1 MAVYDGLQMFGIGIE
16 NANTRLEG
24 ITIETGETR
33 FQGITIDAH
42 NFYNS
47 KILVTDSADKAI
59 EGATVEIVSTQTH
72 VNNYI
77 GDITAT
83 TDSNGIMEATGS
95 STTGTTVTVTA
106 TGYTTHVG
114 PLQGIDLS
122 GYNDTQVI
130 VMSPAGG
137 GKKLYV
143 TNKGNIMI
151 NPNNTTLIEIN

>member
-16 NANTRLEG
+16 NANTRFQG
-24 ITIETGETR
+24 ITIENDNTR

-42 NFYNS
+42 NFFNS
-47 KILVTDSADKAI
+47 KILVTNQDNEPIS
-59 EGATVEIVSTQTH
+59 GATVEIVSTQTH

-77 GDITAT
+77 GDITAII
-83 TDSNGIMEATGS
+83 DSNGIMEATGS

-122 GYNDTQVI
+122 GFNDTQVI
-130 VMSPAGG
+130 VMVVAGG
-137 GKKLYV
+137 G
-143 TNKGNIMI
+143 
-151 NPNNTTLIEIN
+151 